1 MGDPS
6 IYMSNNE
13 VPLSKA
19 VDRIREYLAELEN
32 RGAITDKVYFIVRAC
47 KDDFFMFRYD
57 ADEGIK
63 EDYKMICEM
72 VEDAGYSGQEFV
84 DGVEFI
90 TAFRRIKK
98 EIENW

>member
-1 MGDPS
+1 MIDS
-6 IYMSNNE
+6 RI
-13 VPLSKA
+13 KT
-19 VDRIREYLAELEN
+19 DR
-32 RGAITDKVYFIVRAC
+32 
-47 KDDFFMFRYD
+47 
-57 ADEGIK
+57 ADELIEYIEIK
-63 EDYKMICEM
+63 ASDAYYPIEDNEDYKMICEM